1 MESHRYCQDY
11 CQGLRMKIKNA
22 QSPSLSPLHKLRFHA
37 QILLGYFLIFDI
49 TDPLRYFLQKPVS
62 QPQQTSS

>member
-1 MESHRYCQDY
+1 
-11 CQGLRMKIKNA
+11 MKIKNA